1 MSTPRTRLP
10 DSKPGLDAANQV
22 AAQIAAPAPQR
33 ILVLD
38 VGGAHVKALIKGGRQ
53 EIKIVSGPKLTP
65 DAMLTRLHPRLLG
78 KRYDAVSIGL
88 PAPVIHGRVMQEPRN
103 LGKGWKDFDFQA
115 AFDCPVRLINDAA
128 MQALGSYAGGHML
141 FLGLGTG
148 LGSAAIFD
156 GVIQPLELGH
166 LPYRKHTFEDYVG
179 GKALEDAGRKK
190 WRAHVE
196 ETIELLRAAIQ
207 PDYIV
212 LGGGNV
218 RHLRKL
224 PAGVRRGDNANAFPG
239 GFRLW
244 QAAGMTAR
252 MAETDPMH
260 E

>member
-1 MSTPRTRLP
+1 MNTPRIELP
-10 DSKPGLDAANQV
+10 GSKPGPEVADRVAANV
-22 AAQIAAPAPQR
+22 GAAAPRR

-38 VGGAHVKALIKGGRQ
+38 VGGSHVKALIEGGRQ
-53 EIKIVSGPKLTP
+53 EIKMVSGPKLTP
-65 DAMLTRLHPRLLG
+65 DAMLTRLHPRLRG

-148 LGSAAIFD
+148 LGSAAIVD
-156 GVIQPLELGH
+156 GVIQPLELAH
-166 LPYRKHTFEDYVG
+166 LPYRKHSFEHYVG
-179 GKALEDAGRKK
+179 EQALERLGRRK
-190 WRAHVE
+190 WLVHVE
-196 ETIELLRAAIQ
+196 ATIALLRAALQ
-207 PDYIV
+207 PDYLV
-212 LGGGNV
+212 LGGGNA

-244 QAAGMTAR
+244 QETGTIARTAGI
-252 MAETDPMH
+252 DLMH